1 MSQLS
6 SQPTVNDK
14 VVFGTT
20 STTGNR
26 NITRSTEAKK
36 YKKYTDDD
44 VILEALEFYILPQG
58 SSFKKFAKRESKKVP
73 PSTMRR
79 IFSNCGIFE
88 MKSNGRCVGDIEKV
102 LKEHLKQTR
111 TNEQNRTGPASS
123 AKRYLTNN
131 EELAIV
137 QLARLMGSCGA
148 GVGRDELLD
157 VINSYIHHQEDSR
170 MIEPATMKMVDQML
184 KRHKE
189 LTKLVSAS
197 SMDPQRA
204 RQATKETRD
213 AVFFKLDSYIK
224 TLHSMG
230 LCDWKSYKDV
240 PDEDKFN
247 MDEVGADTT
256 KHRKK
261 VIADRLDTRARVFQ
275 VTPEGDG
282 KMNIHVTLC
291 ITTCGN
297 GLFQD
302 TENSLPGAC
311 APVIIHCDKTKTK
324 EKEDEERRKQRAG
337 EKPSER
343 FVAERFRA
351 GIDLPEIKVLTTR
364 NGSMTQETFDEYAI
378 HLVKSQAENHGPKI
392 LFLDGHGS
400 RWNRQTLSFLMKNK
414 IYPFFFASHTSI
426 WAQPNDGGPNLR
438 LHNCIEEAVR
448 ARRRTASTPDVAY
461 FNSIA
466 CDGWRKFVARER
478 EELRAQTTNTTQ
490 NSYHKAGVG
499 SLNPFCVGWTTAI
512 ETTGRVL
519 NNKEGSVK
527 QYEPVAIETTRK
539 LTIEEKLILR
549 EGLGYIDE
557 TSDLGDLPVAIL
569 RAQEVLGRWRDAIR
583 DAVSEG
589 EQEQAIA
596 EASIPLPVTPAQTI
610 AFKIVELAVVD
621 VNAID
626 VPEEKTREEKAVEIT
641 KNIVRTSYV
650 TDCIKVTYLSSSN
663 EEESEESDGSGESE
677 TIVKLNG
684 RAIKTHLADN
694 PDDNSWNVTVR
705 GTGEAGR
712 TFTVC
717 EKDLLG
723 GKFVVE
729 RAYNDMCA
737 QQKKKVLA
745 KNKRMRQ
752 KEAREQ
758 ETKLAAIARERREA
772 LEKEEY
778 KKLIEIFASG
788 RTYEWKEFQNL
799 LERMRQPFSCS
810 VDGRDVTVTE
820 VDAAIMM
827 EGSAL
832 EEIGKILVSNNKRA
846 NDNTD
851 GQAPKRRRNNA
862 ACNTTRGATGFDA
875 LHGAAR
881 RDHRDNTASREKL
894 VKGHKRDKEAINRIL
909 TLVLERKQECTEAY
923 MAAIAAARAAKKKR
937 EAVLR
942 EAAAQR
948 LRAATAAA
956 QEGAATV
963 GPPNLDGLR
972 DALVWDGLGGAVT
985 GSSEQRTKT
994 TNEGSDR
1001 LRDGLEVFTGA
1012 VAAQEGAAT
1021 ISNSSDGL
1029 GEALS
1034 QRIERANINCDV
1046 ADEENYGCRAEEEM
1060 NVSVTEYWQVRES
1073 SLGGTLDLF
1082 LRLFVPKSGVL
1093 QKNKSIKWKMIQ
1105 DKIVLLGVLTKT
1117 QFDSRVEDL
1126 TRKLRVI
1133 DQELAELAPD
1143 PMASEQDNIV
1153 TT

>member
-1 MSQLS
+1 
-6 SQPTVNDK
+6 
-14 VVFGTT
+14 
-20 STTGNR
+20 
-26 NITRSTEAKK
+26 
-36 YKKYTDDD
+36 
-44 VILEALEFYILPQG
+44 
-58 SSFKKFAKRESKKVP
+58 
-73 PSTMRR
+73 
-79 IFSNCGIFE
+79 
-88 MKSNGRCVGDIEKV
+88 
-102 LKEHLKQTR
+102 
-111 TNEQNRTGPASS
+111 
-123 AKRYLTNN
+123 
-131 EELAIV
+131 
-137 QLARLMGSCGA
+137 
-148 GVGRDELLD
+148 
-157 VINSYIHHQEDSR
+157 
-170 MIEPATMKMVDQML
+170 
-184 KRHKE
+184 
-189 LTKLVSAS
+189 
-197 SMDPQRA
+197 
-204 RQATKETRD
+204 
-213 AVFFKLDSYIK
+213 
-224 TLHSMG
+224 
-230 LCDWKSYKDV
+230 
-240 PDEDKFN
+240 
-247 MDEVGADTT
+247 
-256 KHRKK
+256 
-261 VIADRLDTRARVFQ
+261 VIADRVDARARVFQ

-337 EKPSER
+337 EKPSAR
-343 FVAERFRA
+343 FVAERFTA
-351 GIDLPEIKVLTTR
+351 GIDLPGIKVLTTR

-378 HLVKSQAENHGPKI
+378 HLVKSQKENHGPKI

-400 RWNRQTLSFLMKNK
+400 RWNRQTLSFLMENR

-448 ARRRTASTPDVAY
+448 ARRRTASTPDVSY
-461 FNSIA
+461 FNSVA
-466 CDGWRKFVARER
+466 CDAWRKFIERER
-478 EELRAQTTNTTQ
+478 EELRAKTTNTTQ

-527 QYEPVAIETTRK
+527 QYEPVATKNARR
-539 LTIEEKLILR
+539 LTMEEKLVLR

-557 TSDLGDLPVAIL
+557 TSDLGDLPIAIL
-569 RAQEVLGRWRDAIR
+569 RAQEVLGRWRDAVR
-583 DAVSEG
+583 EAVSEG

-596 EASIPLPVTPAQTI
+596 EASVPLPVTPAQTI
-610 AFKIVELAVVD
+610 AFQIVELAVVD

-641 KNIVRTSYV
+641 TNIVRTSYV

-663 EEESEESDGSGESE
+663 EEGSEESDGSGESE
-677 TIVKLNG
+677 TIVTLNG

-705 GTGEAGR
+705 GQGEAGR
-712 TFTVC
+712 TFTVR
-717 EKDLLG
+717 ERDLLG

-758 ETKLAAIARERREA
+758 ESKLAAIARERREA

-778 KKLIEIFASG
+778 KKIIEIFASG
-788 RTYEWKEFQNL
+788 RTYEWNEFQNL
-799 LERMRQPFSCS
+799 LERMRKPFSCS
-810 VDGRDVTVTE
+810 VNGRDVTVTE

-832 EEIGKILVSNNKRA
+832 EEIGKILVSNKRA

-881 RDHRDNTASREKL
+881 RDHRDNTANREKL
-894 VKGHKRDKEAINRIL
+894 VKGHRRDKEAIDRIL

-923 MAAIAAARAAKKKR
+923 MTAIAAARAAKKKR
-937 EAVLR
+937 EAVLQ

-948 LRAATAAA
+948 VRAAAAAAA
-956 QEGAATV
+956 QVGATGTTV
-963 GPPNLDGLR
+963 PNS
-972 DALVWDGLGGAVT
+972 DGLGDGLDGRLLT
-985 GSSEQRTKT
+985 GLGVMTGPSGQRKETA
-994 TNEGSDR
+994 NEGCAR
-1001 LRDGLEVFTGA
+1001 LRDGLGDLLPVA

-1021 ISNSSDGL
+1021 ISNSQDGL
-1029 GEALS
+1029 GEAEEGRE
-1034 QRIERANINCDV
+1034 QDNDCDV
-1046 ADEENYGCRAEEEM
+1046 ADGGNYVNRAQEDM

-1105 DKIVLLGVLTKT
+1105 ERIILLGVLTKT

-1126 TRKLRVI
+1126 TRKLRAI
-1133 DQELAELAPD
+1133 NQELAELAPE
-1143 PMASEQDNIV
+1143 PMAS
-1153 TT
+1153 